1 VRYLLID
8 HRFVIAT
15 SADLPTLSAW
25 QVRLVSFVIACTFS
39 ASANPDWPGC
49 LAHLK
54 VSTCCWGRRKRR

>member
-49 LAHLK
+49 LAQGINVLLRAQET
-54 VSTCCWGRRKRR
+54 S